1 MYVNNLYE
9 WLAHTE
15 QPAELQPLSLQVSE
29 KKQQPSHRAYTAKFD
44 AWSHFCKRASSA
56 QGSNTGCFLPGS
68 EDRTPGGSV
77 VTNLDNLKSLM
88 VLLLPQRHVSI
99 LTQCHK
105 EQNTGFFNHLLF
117 NRSRQVDLP
126 FRESGAVI
134 WRQCQHRWFCYFSS
148 VTLCTSKF
156 TPVAAEV
163 GRNLV
168 NSAQSKIV
176 S

>member
-15 QPAELQPLSLQVSE
+15 QPAELQPLSLQIW
-29 KKQQPSHRAYTAKFD
+29 KKKN
-44 AWSHFCKRASSA
+44 SSLVIERTL
-56 QGSNTGCFLPGS
+56 QSLTPGVISVCFLPGS

-77 VTNLDNLKSLM
+77 VTNLDNLKS
-88 VLLLPQRHVSI
+88 S
-99 LTQCHK
+99 
-105 EQNTGFFNHLLF
+105 
-117 NRSRQVDLP
+117 
-126 FRESGAVI
+126 
-134 WRQCQHRWFCYFSS
+134 
-148 VTLCTSKF
+148 F

-168 NSAQSKIV
+168 NSTESKIV